1 MTTPPQDDRRD
12 SDAQA
17 DAQTDPQ
24 ADAPPGV
31 SMDRSVWLIWGGI
44 MLVACAALPFV
55 ARGQDL
61 FRSVAALCG
70 FDVGGL
76 SS

>member
-12 SDAQA
+12 SDAHA
-17 DAQTDPQ
+17 DAQADPQ

-44 MLVACAALPFV
+44 MLLACATLPFV

>member
-17 DAQTDPQ
+17 DAQADPQ
-24 ADAPPGV
+24 ADAPQGV

-44 MLVACAALPFV
+44 MLVACAVLPFV

>member
-1 MTTPPQDDRRD
+1 MTTQPQDNRRE
-12 SDAQA
+12 AEEQA
-17 DAQTDPQ
+17 HEQQ
-24 ADAPPGV
+24 SV

-70 FDVGGL
+70 FDVSSL

>member
-1 MTTPPQDDRRD
+1 
-12 SDAQA
+12 
-17 DAQTDPQ
+17 
-24 ADAPPGV
+24 V

>member
-12 SDAQA
+12 SDAQE
-17 DAQTDPQ
+17 DAQADPQ
-24 ADAPPGV
+24 ADAPQGV

>member
-1 MTTPPQDDRRD
+1 MPTQPQDDCREA
-12 SDAQA
+12 DAQA
-17 DAQTDPQ
+17 DAPQ
-24 ADAPPGV
+24 GV

-44 MLVACAALPFV
+44 MLVAFASLPFV

-70 FDVGGL
+70 FDMGSL
-76 SS
+76 SP

>member
-24 ADAPPGV
+24 ADAPQGV

>member
-1 MTTPPQDDRRD
+1 MTTPPQDDRREA
-12 SDAQA
+12 DAQA
-17 DAQTDPQ
+17 DAPQ
-24 ADAPPGV
+24 GV
-31 SMDRSVWLIWGGI
+31 SMDRSVWLIWGVI
-44 MLVACAALPFV
+44 MVVACAVLPFV

-70 FDVGGL
+70 FDLGGL

>member
-24 ADAPPGV
+24 ADAPQGV
-31 SMDRSVWLIWGGI
+31 SMDRSVWLLWGGI

>member
-1 MTTPPQDDRRD
+1 MTTQPQDD
-12 SDAQA
+12 SHEAEEQA
-17 DAQTDPQ
+17 EEQQ
-24 ADAPPGV
+24 GV

-61 FRSVAALCG
+61 FRSFVALCG
-70 FDVGGL
+70 FDLGSP

>member
-1 MTTPPQDDRRD
+1 MPTQPQDDCREA
-12 SDAQA
+12 DAQA
-17 DAQTDPQ
+17 DAPQ
-24 ADAPPGV
+24 SV

-44 MLVACAALPFV
+44 MLVACAVLPFV

-70 FDVGGL
+70 FDVGSL
-76 SS
+76 SN

>member
-1 MTTPPQDDRRD
+1 MTTPPQDDRREA
-12 SDAQA
+12 DAQA
-17 DAQTDPQ
+17 DPQ
-24 ADAPPGV
+24 ADAPQGM

-55 ARGQDL
+55 ARGHDL

-70 FDVGGL
+70 FEVGSL

>member
-1 MTTPPQDDRRD
+1 MTTQPQDDRHGAA
-12 SDAQA
+12 AQA
-17 DAQTDPQ
+17 DARQ
-24 ADAPPGV
+24 GV

-61 FRSVAALCG
+61 FRSFAALCG
-70 FDVGGL
+70 FDMGGL

>member
-1 MTTPPQDDRRD
+1 MTTSPQDDSREAEDR
-12 SDAQA
+12 A
-17 DAQTDPQ
+17 DAQ
-24 ADAPPGV
+24 PGE

-70 FDVGGL
+70 FDVGSL
-76 SS
+76 SP

>member
-1 MTTPPQDDRRD
+1 MTTQPQDDPRE
-12 SDAQA
+12 AE
-17 DAQTDPQ
+17 PQ
-24 ADAPPGV
+24 ADAAQGA

-61 FRSVAALCG
+61 LRSVAALCG

>member
-17 DAQTDPQ
+17 DPQ
-24 ADAPPGV
+24 ADAPQGV

-61 FRSVAALCG
+61 FRSVAALS
-70 FDVGGL
+70 L
-76 SS
+76 IHI

>member
-12 SDAQA
+12 SDAQ
-17 DAQTDPQ
+17 
-24 ADAPPGV
+24 DAPQGV

>member
-1 MTTPPQDDRRD
+1 MTTRPQDDRRE
-12 SDAQA
+12 A
-17 DAQTDPQ
+17 DAKADPQ
-24 ADAPPGV
+24 GV

-76 SS
+76 SP

>member
-1 MTTPPQDDRRD
+1 MTTSPQDDSREAEDR
-12 SDAQA
+12 A
-17 DAQTDPQ
+17 DAQ
-24 ADAPPGV
+24 PGV

-70 FDVGGL
+70 FDVGSL
-76 SS
+76 SP

>member
-1 MTTPPQDDRRD
+1 MTNQPKDDR
-12 SDAQA
+12 QEA
-17 DAQTDPQ
+17 DAK
-24 ADAPPGV
+24 ADAPQGV

-44 MLVACAALPFV
+44 MLFACAALPFV

-70 FDVGGL
+70 FDMGGL
-76 SS
+76 SF

>member
-1 MTTPPQDDRRD
+1 MTTPPQDDRREAD
-12 SDAQA
+12 PQSDA
-17 DAQTDPQ
+17 PQ
-24 ADAPPGV
+24 GL
-31 SMDRSVWLIWGGI
+31 SMDWSVWLIWGGI
-44 MLVACAALPFV
+44 MLVACTALPFV

-61 FRSVAALCG
+61 FKSVAALCG

>member
-1 MTTPPQDDRRD
+1 MTIQPQDDRHEV
-12 SDAQA
+12 DAQA
-17 DAQTDPQ
+17 DAPQ
-24 ADAPPGV
+24 GV
-31 SMDRSVWLIWGGI
+31 SMDRSVWLIWGVI
-44 MLVACAALPFV
+44 MLFACAALPFV

>member
-1 MTTPPQDDRRD
+1 MAEDGKPAAGEEAGTGPGRD
-12 SDAQA
+12 A
-17 DAQTDPQ
+17 DF
-24 ADAPPGV
+24 
-31 SMDRSVWLIWGGI
+31 SVWLIWGGI
-44 MLVACAALPFV
+44 MLVACAVLPFV

>member
-1 MTTPPQDDRRD
+1 MTTSPQDDSREAKDR
-12 SDAQA
+12 A
-17 DAQTDPQ
+17 DAQ
-24 ADAPPGV
+24 PGV

-70 FDVGGL
+70 FDVGSL
-76 SS
+76 SP

>member
-12 SDAQA
+12 SDAQS
-17 DAQTDPQ
+17 DPQ

-44 MLVACAALPFV
+44 MLLACAALPFV

-70 FDVGGL
+70 FDLGGL

>member
-17 DAQTDPQ
+17 DAQADPQ

-31 SMDRSVWLIWGGI
+31 SMDRAAWLIWGGI